1 MPFLE
6 SSSMLLAYVANNNS
20 NDLLTALT
28 KDGINWTG
36 SRLVQGQSSTMTPAL
51 VHFFV
56 PTLSID
62 GPVLAYVANNDS
74 NDLLTAYTDDGVNWT
89 GSRLAQGQSSKQA
102 PALVGFPAWPN
113 PVFPGPQLILAYVA
127 NNDSNDLLTASSTD
141 GINWMG
147 SRLVQGQSSKT
158 APALVEFHGQLI
170 LAYVANNDS
179 NDLLTASST
188 DGVHWT
194 GSRPVQGQSSK
205 MAPALVEF
213 QGELILAYVA
223 NNDSNDLLTASS
235 TDGIHW
241 TGSRP
246 VQGQSSKMAPAL
258 AASADARSSVDS
270 DNVIRLNLAYVA
282 NNDSNDLLTASS
294 TDGINWTGS
303 RLVQGQSSKTA
314 PALMY
319 TLGDLH

>member
-36 SRLVQGQSSTMTPAL
+36 SRLVQGQSSTQTPAL
-51 VHFFV
+51 VQFFV
-56 PTLSID
+56 PDILLD
-62 GPVLAYVANNDS
+62 GPVLAYVANNNG
-74 NDLLTAYTDDGVNWT
+74 NDLLTTYTDDGINWT
-89 GSRLAQGQSSKQA
+89 GSRLVVGQSSKHA
-102 PALVGFPAWPN
+102 PALVGFPAGPN
-113 PVFPGPQLILAYVA
+113 AVFPRPQLIVAYVA
-127 NNDSNDLLTASSTD
+127 NNDTNDLLTASSND
-141 GINWMG
+141 GIHWKG
-147 SRLVQGQSSKT
+147 SRLVQGQSSKM

-188 DGVHWT
+188 DGIHWT
-194 GSRPVQGQSSK
+194 GGRLVQGQSSK
-205 MAPALVEF
+205 TAPALAQL

-223 NNDSNDLLTASS
+223 NNGSNDLLTASS
-235 TDGIHW
+235 TDGVNW
-241 TGSRP
+241 TGSRL

-258 AASADARSSVDS
+258 AVTADS
-270 DNVIRLNLAYVA
+270 DSAIRLNLAYVA

-294 TDGINWTGS
+294 RDGINWTGS
-303 RLVQGQSSKTA
+303 RLVGGQSSKTG

-319 TLGDLH
+319 TLGDLR